1 MRLTHLSLFS
11 GIGGFDIAAEKAGF
25 ETVGQVE
32 LDGFCT
38 RVLEK
43 HWPDVPRFG
52 DIRTVSA
59 RSLREAGIERPTLI
73 TGGFPCQPFSTAGY
87 KRGSADHRH
96 LWPEMLRVVQEC
108 RPTWVV
114 GENVF
119 GFVSMALEDV
129 CADLER
135 LHYAVRAFLVPAVAV
150 GAPHLRERCFIVA
163 HAGVEGGR
171 NAEVASGTGA
181 RIGTQAE
188 PARAEQPDR
197 SGRVQARASTMAD
210 AEHGGGP
217 LCRAAGRDGRFGEPL
232 PWDGDREDV
241 PGPFLSGVANGI
253 PHRAHRI
260 RALGNAVV
268 PEQVYPIL
276 KGIADAERGVIA

>member
-25 ETVGQVE
+25 DTIGQVE
-32 LDGFCT
+32 LDGFCR

-43 HWPDVPRFG
+43 HWPDVPKFG
-52 DIRTVSA
+52 DIRTVSD

-210 AEHGGGP
+210 AEHGGGGH
-217 LCRAAGRDGRFGEPL
+217 CVGRLDEMGGSGNPYRGTEIGKMYLDPSFLEWLMGFPIGHTESEPSET
-232 PWDGDREDV
+232 PSS
-241 PGPFLSGVANGI
+241 LSKS
-253 PHRAHRI
+253 I
-260 RALGNAVV
+260 RSS
-268 PEQVYPIL
+268 
-276 KGIADAERGVIA
+276 KGSRTPSEG